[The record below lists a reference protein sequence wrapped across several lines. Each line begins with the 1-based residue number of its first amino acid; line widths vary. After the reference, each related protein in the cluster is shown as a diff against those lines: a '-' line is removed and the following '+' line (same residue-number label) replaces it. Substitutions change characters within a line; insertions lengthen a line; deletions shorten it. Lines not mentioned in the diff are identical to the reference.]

1 MTLHTET
8 TASELLRLLFF
19 SLGRIPASH
28 NLSHFKT
35 QKERKLKDFF
45 EVFIFLTSISK
56 PLTSDTMQP
65 SKTAN

>member
-1 MTLHTET
+1 MTLDTET
-8 TASELLRLLFF
+8 TTSELLRLLFF
-19 SLGRIPASH
+19 SLGWIPASH

-35 QKERKLKDFF
+35 QKERKLKDLF

-56 PLTSDTMQP
+56 PLTSDPMQP